1 VVELIIGI
9 IGGEVREL
17 KALEA
22 SCIILAGGKSLRFG
36 HDKVLETVGNVSLL
50 QRVMSCVSSIS
61 SEIIIVAAEEQT
73 AFRLGNY
80 SGLRIV
86 TDIYPGKG
94 PLGGVFTGLASS
106 TSFYNLVVASDM
118 PFLNQALLHY
128 MIRLSARFDLVVPRV
143 GKLVEPLHAVYT
155 RSCLPHIESMIKQNK
170 LSIYQLFHLVRVR
183 YVEAEEIERFD
194 PKHLSFFNINTET
207 DLERARELDK
217 GNMTNDK
224 C

>member
-1 VVELIIGI
+1 MVKLV
-9 IGGEVREL
+9 IGGEVREV
-17 KALEA
+17 KALKA
-22 SCIILAGGKSLRFG
+22 SCIVLAGGKSLRFG
-36 HDKVLETVGNVSLL
+36 HDKVLETVGKVSLL
-50 QRVMSCVSSIS
+50 QRVISCVSSIS

-73 AFRLGNY
+73 VFRLGDY

-86 TDIYPGKG
+86 TDIHPGKG
-94 PLGGVFTGLASS
+94 PLGGVFTGLANS

-128 MIRLSARFDLVVPRV
+128 MMQLSAGFDLVVPRA
-143 GKLVEPLHAVYT
+143 GNLVEPLHAVYT
-155 RSCLPHIESMIKQNK
+155 RSCIPHIESMIKQNK
-170 LSIYQLFHLVRVR
+170 LSIYHLFHLVQVR

-194 PKHLSFFNINTET
+194 PKYLSFFNINTEA

-217 GNMTNDK
+217 GNMSNDK

>member
-1 VVELIIGI
+1 MVKLV

-50 QRVMSCVSSIS
+50 QRVISCVSSIS

-106 TSFYNLVVASDM
+106 NSFYNLVVASDM

-128 MIRLSARFDLVVPRV
+128 MMQLSASFDLVVPRV
-143 GKLVEPLHAVYT
+143 GKLVEPLHAVYNK
-155 RSCLPHIESMIKQNK
+155 SCLPHIESMIKQNK
-170 LSIYQLFHLVRVR
+170 LSIYQIFHLVRVR

-207 DLERARELDK
+207 DLKRARELDK
-217 GNMTNDK
+217 GNMANDK